1 MVKIAKY
8 LREDSVNIFVGNQTE
23 SYIGH
28 RFMAGVSSYISLN
41 RFVYLHIDIKLAK
54 EEVKMIVIAT
64 CTLICEIIMVGFII
78 YDHRKRQ

>member
-8 LREDSVNIFVGNQTE
+8 LREDSTNIFVGNQTE
-23 SYIGH
+23 NYIGR
-28 RFMAGVSSYISLN
+28 RFTVGVSSYFSIIGLYA
-41 RFVYLHIDIKLAK
+41 FHIAIKLTK
-54 EEVKMIVIAT
+54 EEIKMIVIAA